1 MSDTLYRINP
11 EWLTYYR
18 RTDQEM
24 IAEINDE
31 FGVHGEGINSM
42 VPLVPAKID
51 YEAAKTCESCR
62 GTGIAPEA
70 HGFGMTEKLSCP
82 DCRGTGQWI
91 NDEAVE
97 WVLSQALGLEGGNDE

>member
-51 YEAAKTCESCR
+51 YEAATDALCDDLAGGPSGASDAEVAARIVNS
-62 GTGIAPEA
+62 
-70 HGFGMTEKLSCP
+70 
-82 DCRGTGQWI
+82 
-91 NDEAVE
+91 
-97 WVLSQALGLEGGNDE
+97 ALGIEDSDG